1 MYLCKYRYLE
11 RHGTVFVWVLCCVF
25 GWVCVLMGT
34 EVFQLQW
41 ENGIWAYLG
50 HEEVGR
56 VSDRDNPAGPN
67 IFRLG
72 ARVKWRLRDH
82 ASLLFLPPLLGAA
95 SPRPPLG
102 PTDGTPLTQ
111 YTFVRRIQKRD
122 GSRPWMQAQ
131 GCLSRSFPNPRYLEL
146 GGVGVEG
153 RLLWKNMGLWPWDS
167 SVHEEGLSKRRNRA
181 SPSILGFREGSWVPS
196 SLRVTLDRTLKIM
209 WRMFIYLF
217 KENILTFCN
226 VSWILLYTNVVVANY
241 ARYSDWLSNKH
252 TGAYT
257 IRWTQFLLLQSL

>member
-11 RHGTVFVWVLCCVF
+11 RYGTVLVWVLCCVF

-50 HEEVGR
+50 HGEVGR
-56 VSDRDNPAGPN
+56 VSDGDNPAGPN

-82 ASLLFLPPLLGAA
+82 ASLLFPPPLLGAA

-122 GSRPWMQAQ
+122 GSRPWTRAQ
-131 GCLSRSFPNPRYLEL
+131 GCLGRSFPNPRYLEL
-146 GGVGVEG
+146 GGVGERG
-153 RLLWKNMGLWPWDS
+153 DCSGKTWAFGSGTPQSM
-167 SVHEEGLSKRRNRA
+167 RR
-181 SPSILGFREGSWVPS
+181 
-196 SLRVTLDRTLKIM
+196 
-209 WRMFIYLF
+209 
-217 KENILTFCN
+217 
-226 VSWILLYTNVVVANY
+226 VS
-241 ARYSDWLSNKH
+241 ARGG
-252 TGAYT
+252 TEQA
-257 IRWTQFLLLQSL
+257 LQSWGSGKGPGCPVP